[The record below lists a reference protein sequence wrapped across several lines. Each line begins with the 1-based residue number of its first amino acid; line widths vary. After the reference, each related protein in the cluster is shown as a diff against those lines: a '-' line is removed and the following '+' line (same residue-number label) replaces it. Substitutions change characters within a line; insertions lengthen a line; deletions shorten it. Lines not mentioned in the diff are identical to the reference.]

1 MNSISKSELI
11 SIIVLNYNGVE
22 YLKKCLASILHQD
35 YPNIEIILVDNA
47 STDNSVNFVSSTF
60 PQVKIIRNKRGLG
73 FGGGNLVGVK
83 AAKGNKILLVSND
96 TWMKPDLLT
105 KLNGFYDKN
114 SFNVV
119 APYQADYESKSTYL
133 NTSLIDPFGHH
144 IYIDNTETPPFYL
157 TGVCLFCRK
166 DFYLKTR
173 GMDPKFFLY
182 VEDADWFWRLLL
194 LGYTFTY
201 VPHSY
206 IYHKG
211 GGSTGGHNTK
221 KLKADIFL
229 YRNRNTLYMLLKN
242 YSLPSLF
249 IILPL
254 YIVINVFE
262 VIFFTILLKIHI
274 VKAYV
279 ISWVQIYSRLNE
291 IRKERI
297 WVQKNRVVSDVEIIK
312 KMYKGSA
319 KLAHLT
325 QFYAK

>member
-1 MNSISKSELI
+1 MNSMSKNELI

-22 YLKKCLASILHQD
+22 YLNKCLASILSQN
-35 YPNIEIILVDNA
+35 YSNAEIILVDNA

-60 PQVKIIRNKRGLG
+60 PQVKIIRNKTGLG
-73 FGGGNLVGVK
+73 FAGGNLVGVK
-83 AAKGNKILLVSND
+83 AAKGSKILLVSND
-96 TWMKPDLLT
+96 TWMKPDLVT
-105 KLNGFYDKN
+105 KLNSYFDSH
-114 SFNVV
+114 SFNVI
-119 APYQADYESKSTYL
+119 APYQADYESKSTFI

-144 IYIDNTETPPFYL
+144 IYVKNAKVPPFYL

-166 DFYLKTR
+166 NFYLKTR

-182 VEDADWFWRLLL
+182 VEDVDWFWRLLL
-194 LGYTFTY
+194 LGYTFAY
-201 VPHSY
+201 VPNTF

-211 GGSTGGHNTK
+211 GGSTGGYTTK
-221 KLKADIFL
+221 KLKAEIFL

-249 IILPL
+249 IILPT
-254 YIVINVFE
+254 YIAVNVFE
-262 VIFFTILLKIHI
+262 VMFFIVLLKMLI
-274 VKAYV
+274 VKSYLT
-279 ISWVQIYSRLNE
+279 SWVHLFSRLKE
-291 IRKERI
+291 IRKERKWI
-297 WVQKNRVVSDVEIIK
+297 QDNRVVSDIDIIK